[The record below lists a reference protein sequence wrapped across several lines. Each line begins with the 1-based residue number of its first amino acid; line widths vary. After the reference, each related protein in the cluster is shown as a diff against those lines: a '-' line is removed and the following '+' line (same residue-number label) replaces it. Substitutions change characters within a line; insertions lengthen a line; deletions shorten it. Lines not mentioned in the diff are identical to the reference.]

1 MSESPG
7 DLAVAFRSFGR
18 RYREAVE
25 PLDRDRAKAQSM
37 EATVSGLR
45 RELEGVMASA
55 AAIHKAPPP
64 TDDLAATGAT
74 LANAIASVPA
84 DAWQPGQLDQLRRL
98 ALEGGQILRRLDEAV
113 RGRS

>member
-1 MSESPG
+1 VSESPG

-25 PLDRDRAKAQSM
+25 PLDRDPATGQRL
-37 EATVSGLR
+37 EATVRGLR

-55 AAIHKAPPP
+55 AATLKAPPP
-64 TDDLAATGAT
+64 TDDLSATGAT
-74 LANAIASVPA
+74 LATAISAVPA
-84 DAWQPGQLDQLRRL
+84 DAWEPGQLDQLRRL
-98 ALEGGQILRRLDEAV
+98 ALEAGQILRRLDEAV